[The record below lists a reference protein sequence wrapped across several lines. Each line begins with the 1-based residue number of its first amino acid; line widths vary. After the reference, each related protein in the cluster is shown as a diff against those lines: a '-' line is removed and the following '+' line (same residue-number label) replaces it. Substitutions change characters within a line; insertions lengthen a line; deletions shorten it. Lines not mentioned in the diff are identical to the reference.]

1 MLPIAFVDLET
12 TGTTAT
18 LDRITEIG
26 IVELSET
33 GVTEWSQLLNPDT
46 RIPDFIVRLTGISN
60 DMVRHAPGFADIA
73 QDLLQRLQGRL
84 FVAHN
89 ARFDHGFLKAEFRR
103 VGLDLRVPVLCSV
116 KLSRLLFP
124 DQRGHGLDALVARH
138 GLRVAERHRALGDA
152 QLIHQFWT
160 LLQRDPGPQALDA
173 AVTRLLARPSLPP
186 HLDEAMI
193 DALPQGHGVYLFY
206 GENELP
212 LYVGKSIHL
221 RKRVLSHFAADHRS
235 AADMALSQQ
244 VRRIDW
250 RETEGELGSLLLESA
265 LVKQLLPTHNRQ
277 LRRNRE
283 LCVWR
288 MVEHE
293 GSPRPELTW
302 ARDLPRGAHEDL
314 YGLFRSERAAIKAL
328 REMADEAGLCHAL
341 LGLER
346 REPGKPCFAAQLGR
360 CHGACIGRESS
371 ALHGARLAVAMS
383 GLRLA
388 RWPHPG
394 PIGVREGDTLHVIDA
409 WCHLGTA
416 RSDEELHELL
426 AHGRPV
432 LDMDA
437 YQILRRLLPKAKLV
451 QLPQPGRAGPRSD
464 RL

>member
-60 DMVRHAPGFADIA
+60 DMVRGAPRFADIA
-73 QDLLQRLQGRL
+73 ADLLARLQGCL

-103 VGLDLRVPVLCSV
+103 AGLDLRVPVLCSV

-124 DQRGHGLDALVARH
+124 HQRSHGLDALVARH

-152 QLIHQFWT
+152 QLLHQFWT

-173 AVTRLLARPSLPP
+173 AVNRLLARPSLPP

-193 DALPQGHGVYLFY
+193 DALPEGHGVYLFY

-212 LYVGKSIHL
+212 LYVGKSIHV

-288 MVEHE
+288 LVEHE

-360 CHGACIGRESS
+360 CRGACTGRESG
-371 ALHGARLAVAMS
+371 ALHGARLAVALA

-394 PIGVREGDTLHVIDA
+394 PIGVREGDTLHVVDA

-426 AHGRPV
+426 EHGRPV
-432 LDMDA
+432 LDLDG
-437 YQILRRLLPKAKLV
+437 YQILRRLLPKAKVV
-451 QLPQPGRAGPRSD
+451 QLPQPGRASPHFD